1 MIRHQG
7 SRQLRGSIMAF
18 PERKKLPP
26 GIVEQDTGASPAR
39 VVARG
44 KAALKEKQGRKIA
57 DKIMAGCGR

>member
-1 MIRHQG
+1 
-7 SRQLRGSIMAF
+7 MAF